1 MTKLYQIVIWLASV
15 AVLTCFVKM
24 YVLMFLV
31 MSVIIA
37 MSSKILGKNKSK
49 DIIVTDILILVS
61 AFFALKSSRD
71 LILPLGYSVFAFSA
85 ISLIVNQYR
94 DYKDYTVLEILCYL
108 FFFPKIFAGPIDR
121 AEDFVGQL
129 REKKK
134 PALEK
139 LYPPIKMCIFACFYK
154 YVIADR
160 IYYQCN
166 DEYYGL
172 NEMCCILCY
181 GVAFFFDFYAY
192 SIFAIAFGK
201 LLGIDLPENF
211 ESPYRSLS
219 FRDFWKRWNIT
230 LGIWLRDYI
239 YIPLGGN
246 RVPMSQWGV
255 NIFLVFIVSAIWHDS
270 TAPFILW
277 GVIHAILLV
286 AERYFSIKGNRYYR
300 VVVFMISILLWQL
313 FDVDS
318 IEDFALRLSRC
329 IEYQLIDTRVII
341 GSIVS
346 LGVLWFADKTFTK
359 SIIFAHR
366 NTGRYILKEVP
377 ITSIILVLD
386 ILLANNPSINF
397 FYMKF

>member
-1 MTKLYQIVIWLASV
+1 MTKLYQTVIWLASV
-15 AVLTCFVKM
+15 AVLTCFIKM

-37 MSSKILGKNKSK
+37 MSSKLLGKNKSK
-49 DIIVTDILILVS
+49 NIIISDILILVS
-61 AFFALKSSRD
+61 SFFALKGSKD

-94 DYKDYTVLEILCYL
+94 DYKDYTLLEILCYL

-121 AEDFVGQL
+121 VDNFVEQL

-160 IYYQCN
+160 IYYLCN
-166 DEYYGL
+166 EDYYGL
-172 NEMCCILCY
+172 NEICCILCY
-181 GVAFFFDFYAY
+181 GVAFFLDFYAY

-211 ESPYRSLS
+211 DSPYQSMS
-219 FRDFWKRWNIT
+219 FRNFWKRWNIT
-230 LGIWLRDYI
+230 LGAWLRDYI

-246 RVPMSQWGV
+246 RVTMSQWSF
-255 NIFLVFIVSAIWHDS
+255 NTLLVFVVSAIWHDS
-270 TAPFILW
+270 TTPFILW
-277 GVIHAILLV
+277 GVIHAILLI
-286 AERYFSIKGNRYYR
+286 AERHFRIKGNRYYG
-300 VVVFMISILLWQL
+300 VVVFMICIFLWQL
-313 FDVDS
+313 FDVNS
-318 IEDFALRLSRC
+318 IEDFGLRLSRC
-329 IEYQLIDTRVII
+329 IEYQPINTSIII
-341 GSIVS
+341 GSIIS
-346 LGVLWFADKTFTK
+346 LGVLWFVDRESTK
-359 SIIFAHR
+359 SVIFTHR
-366 NTGRYILKEVP
+366 NTSRYILKEVP
-377 ITSIILVLD
+377 ITSIILLLD
-386 ILLANNPSINF
+386 VLLADNPSINF

>member
-1 MTKLYQIVIWLASV
+1 MIKLYQTVIWLASV

-31 MSVIIA
+31 MSVIIVL
-37 MSSKILGKNKSK
+37 SSKLLGKNKSK
-49 DIIVTDILILVS
+49 NIIVTDILILVS
-61 AFFALKSSRD
+61 AFFTLKGSQV
-71 LILPLGYSVFAFSA
+71 LMLPLGYSVYAFSA
-85 ISLIVNQYR
+85 ISLIVNQYK
-94 DYKDYTVLEILCYL
+94 DYKEYTVLEILCYL

-121 AEDFVGQL
+121 VEDFVGQL

-139 LYPPIKMCIFACFYK
+139 LYHPIKMCIFACFYK

-160 IYYQCN
+160 IYYLCN
-166 DEYYGL
+166 EEYYGV
-172 NEMCCILCY
+172 NEVCSILCY

-246 RVPMSQWGV
+246 RVTMRQWRF
-255 NIFLVFIVSAIWHDS
+255 NILLVFVVSAIWHDS

-277 GVIHAILLV
+277 GVIHAILLI
-286 AERYFSIKGNRYYR
+286 AERHFSIKRNRYYG

-313 FDVDS
+313 FDVNS
-318 IEDFALRLSRC
+318 IEDFALRLLRC
-329 IEYQLIDTRVII
+329 IEYQPIDTRVII

-346 LGVLWFADKTFTK
+346 LGVLWFADRGSTK
-359 SIIFAHR
+359 SVIFRHR

-397 FYMKF
+397 LYMKF

>member
-1 MTKLYQIVIWLASV
+1 MIKLYQTVIWLASV
-15 AVLTCFVKM
+15 AVLTCFVKT
-24 YVLMFLV
+24 YILMFLV

-37 MSSKILGKNKSK
+37 MSSKLLVKNKSK
-49 DIIVTDILILVS
+49 NIIVTDILILVS
-61 AFFALKSSRD
+61 AFFALKGSQD

-94 DYKDYTVLEILCYL
+94 DYKSYTALEILCYL

-121 AEDFVGQL
+121 VEDFVGQL

-139 LYPPIKMCIFACFYK
+139 LYHPIKMCIFACFYK

-160 IYYQCN
+160 IYYLCN
-166 DEYYGL
+166 EEYYGV
-172 NEMCCILCY
+172 NEVCSILCY

-246 RVPMSQWGV
+246 RVTMRQWGF
-255 NIFLVFIVSAIWHDS
+255 NILLVFVVSAIWHDS

-277 GVIHAILLV
+277 GLIHAILLI
-286 AERYFSIKGNRYYR
+286 AERHFCFKGNRYYG

-313 FDVDS
+313 FDVNS
-318 IEDFALRLSRC
+318 IEDFALRLLRC
-329 IEYQLIDTRVII
+329 IEYQPIDTRVII
-341 GSIVS
+341 GCIVS
-346 LGVLWFADKTFTK
+346 LGVLWFADRSSTK
-359 SIIFAHR
+359 SVIFRHR
-366 NTGRYILKEVP
+366 NTNRYILKEVP

>member
-1 MTKLYQIVIWLASV
+1 MIKLYQTVIWLASV
-15 AVLTCFVKM
+15 AVLTCFVKI

-31 MSVIIA
+31 MSVIIVLY
-37 MSSKILGKNKSK
+37 SKLLGKNKSK
-49 DIIVTDILILVS
+49 NIIVTDILILVS
-61 AFFALKSSRD
+61 AFFALKSSHS

-85 ISLIVNQYR
+85 ISLVANQYR
-94 DYKDYTVLEILCYL
+94 DYKNYTVLEILCYL

-121 AEDFVGQL
+121 VEDFVGQL

-139 LYPPIKMCIFACFYK
+139 LYHPIKMCIFACFYK

-160 IYYQCN
+160 IYYLCN
-166 DEYYGL
+166 EEYYGV
-172 NEMCCILCY
+172 NEVCSILCY

-246 RVPMSQWGV
+246 RVTMRQWRF
-255 NIFLVFIVSAIWHDS
+255 NILLVFVVSAIWHDS

-277 GVIHAILLV
+277 GVIHAILLI
-286 AERYFSIKGNRYYR
+286 AERHISIKRNRYYG

-313 FDVDS
+313 FDVNS
-318 IEDFALRLSRC
+318 IEDFALRLLRC
-329 IEYQLIDTRVII
+329 IEYQPIDTRVII

-346 LGVLWFADKTFTK
+346 LGVLWFADRGSTK
-359 SIIFAHR
+359 SVIFRHR

>member
-1 MTKLYQIVIWLASV
+1 MIKLYQTVIWLASV

-31 MSVIIA
+31 MSVIIVL
-37 MSSKILGKNKSK
+37 SSKLLGKNKSK
-49 DIIVTDILILVS
+49 NIIVTDILILVS
-61 AFFALKSSRD
+61 VFFTLKGSQV
-71 LILPLGYSVFAFSA
+71 LMLPLGYSVFAFSA
-85 ISLIVNQYR
+85 ISLIVNQYK
-94 DYKDYTVLEILCYL
+94 DYKEYTVLEILCYL

-121 AEDFVGQL
+121 VEDFVGQL

-139 LYPPIKMCIFACFYK
+139 LYHPIKMCIFACFYK

-160 IYYQCN
+160 IYYLCN
-166 DEYYGL
+166 EEYYGV
-172 NEMCCILCY
+172 NEVCSILCY

-246 RVPMSQWGV
+246 RVTMRQWRF
-255 NIFLVFIVSAIWHDS
+255 NILLVFVVSAIWHDS

-277 GVIHAILLV
+277 GVIHAILLI
-286 AERYFSIKGNRYYR
+286 AERHFCIKRNRYYG

-313 FDVDS
+313 FDVNS
-318 IEDFALRLSRC
+318 IEDFALRLLRC
-329 IEYQLIDTRVII
+329 IEYQPIDTRVII

-346 LGVLWFADKTFTK
+346 LGVLWFADRGSTK
-359 SIIFAHR
+359 SVIFRHR

>member
-1 MTKLYQIVIWLASV
+1 MIKLYQTVIWLASV

-31 MSVIIA
+31 MSFIIAISSKLIGMNKSKVIIA
-37 MSSKILGKNKSK
+37 A
-49 DIIVTDILILVS
+49 DVLILVS
-61 AFFALKSSRD
+61 AFFTLKSSQG

-85 ISLIVNQYR
+85 ISFIANQYR

-121 AEDFVGQL
+121 VEDFVGQL

-139 LYPPIKMCIFACFYK
+139 LYHPIKMCIFACFYK

-160 IYYQCN
+160 IYYLCN
-166 DEYYGL
+166 EEYYGV
-172 NEMCCILCY
+172 NEVCSILCY

-246 RVPMSQWGV
+246 RVTMRQWCF
-255 NIFLVFIVSAIWHDS
+255 NILLVFVVSAIWHDS

-277 GVIHAILLV
+277 GVIHAKLLI
-286 AERYFSIKGNRYYR
+286 AERHFSIKGNRYYG

-313 FDVDS
+313 FDVNS
-318 IEDFALRLSRC
+318 IEDFALRLLRC
-329 IEYQLIDTRVII
+329 IEYQPIDTRVII

-346 LGVLWFADKTFTK
+346 LGVLWFADRSSTK
-359 SIIFAHR
+359 SVIFRHR
-366 NTGRYILKEVP
+366 NTNRYILKEVP

>member
-1 MTKLYQIVIWLASV
+1 
-15 AVLTCFVKM
+15 
-24 YVLMFLV
+24 
-31 MSVIIA
+31 
-37 MSSKILGKNKSK
+37 
-49 DIIVTDILILVS
+49 
-61 AFFALKSSRD
+61 
-71 LILPLGYSVFAFSA
+71 
-85 ISLIVNQYR
+85 
-94 DYKDYTVLEILCYL
+94 
-108 FFFPKIFAGPIDR
+108 
-121 AEDFVGQL
+121 
-129 REKKK
+129 
-134 PALEK
+134 
-139 LYPPIKMCIFACFYK
+139 MCIFACFYK

-160 IYYQCN
+160 IYYLCN
-166 DEYYGL
+166 KEYYGV
-172 NEMCCILCY
+172 NEVCSILCY

-246 RVPMSQWGV
+246 RVTMRQWRF
-255 NIFLVFIVSAIWHDS
+255 NILLVFVVSAIWHDS

-277 GVIHAILLV
+277 GVIHAILLI
-286 AERYFSIKGNRYYR
+286 AERHFSIKRNRYYG

-313 FDVDS
+313 FDVNS
-318 IEDFALRLSRC
+318 IEDFALRLLRR
-329 IEYQLIDTRVII
+329 IEYQPIDTRVII

-346 LGVLWFADKTFTK
+346 LGVLWFADRGSTK
-359 SIIFAHR
+359 SVIFRHR

>member
-1 MTKLYQIVIWLASV
+1 MIKLYQTVIWLASV

-31 MSVIIA
+31 MSVIIVL
-37 MSSKILGKNKSK
+37 SSKLLGKNKSK
-49 DIIVTDILILVS
+49 NIIVTDILILVS
-61 AFFALKSSRD
+61 AFFTLKGSQV
-71 LILPLGYSVFAFSA
+71 LMLPLGYSVFAFSA
-85 ISLIVNQYR
+85 ISLIVNQYK
-94 DYKDYTVLEILCYL
+94 DYKEYTVLEILCYL

-121 AEDFVGQL
+121 VEDFVGQL

-139 LYPPIKMCIFACFYK
+139 LYHPIKMCIFACFYK

-160 IYYQCN
+160 IYYLCN
-166 DEYYGL
+166 EEYYGV
-172 NEMCCILCY
+172 NEVCSILCY

-246 RVPMSQWGV
+246 RVTMRQWRF
-255 NIFLVFIVSAIWHDS
+255 NILLVFVVSAIWHDS

-277 GVIHAILLV
+277 GVIHAILLI
-286 AERYFSIKGNRYYR
+286 AERHFSIKRNRYYG

-313 FDVDS
+313 FDVNS
-318 IEDFALRLSRC
+318 IEDFALRLLRC
-329 IEYQLIDTRVII
+329 IEYQPIDTRVII

-346 LGVLWFADKTFTK
+346 LGVLWFADRGSTK
-359 SIIFAHR
+359 SVIFRHR

>member
-1 MTKLYQIVIWLASV
+1 MIKLYQTVIWLASV

-37 MSSKILGKNKSK
+37 LSSKLIGMNKSK
-49 DIIVTDILILVS
+49 VIIAADVLILVF
-61 AFFALKSSRD
+61 AFFTLKSSQG

-85 ISLIVNQYR
+85 ISFIANQYR

-121 AEDFVGQL
+121 VEDFVGQL

-139 LYPPIKMCIFACFYK
+139 LYPPLKMCIFACFYK

-160 IYYQCN
+160 IYYLCHE
-166 DEYYGL
+166 EYYGV
-172 NEMCCILCY
+172 NEVCSILCY

-246 RVPMSQWGV
+246 RVSMRQWCF
-255 NIFLVFIVSAIWHDS
+255 NILLVFVVSAIWHDS

-277 GVIHAILLV
+277 GVIHAILLI
-286 AERYFSIKGNRYYR
+286 AERHFSIKGNRYYG

-313 FDVDS
+313 FDVNS
-318 IEDFALRLSRC
+318 IEDFALRLLRC
-329 IEYQLIDTRVII
+329 IEYQPIDTSIII
-341 GSIVS
+341 GCIVS
-346 LGVLWFADKTFTK
+346 LGVLWFADKTSTK

-366 NTGRYILKEVP
+366 NTSQYILKEVP

-386 ILLANNPSINF
+386 ILFANNPSINF

>member
-1 MTKLYQIVIWLASV
+1 MIKLYQTVIWLASV

-31 MSVIIA
+31 MSVIIVL
-37 MSSKILGKNKSK
+37 SSKLLGKNKSK
-49 DIIVTDILILVS
+49 NIIVTDILILVS
-61 AFFALKSSRD
+61 AFFTLKGSQV
-71 LILPLGYSVFAFSA
+71 LMLPLGYSVYAFSA
-85 ISLIVNQYR
+85 ISLIVNQYK
-94 DYKDYTVLEILCYL
+94 DYKEYTVLEILCYL

-121 AEDFVGQL
+121 VEDFVGQL

-139 LYPPIKMCIFACFYK
+139 LYHPIKMCIFACFYK

-160 IYYQCN
+160 IYYLCN
-166 DEYYGL
+166 EEYYGV
-172 NEMCCILCY
+172 NEVCSILCY

-246 RVPMSQWGV
+246 RVTMRQWRF
-255 NIFLVFIVSAIWHDS
+255 NILLVFVVSAIWHDS

-277 GVIHAILLV
+277 GVIHAILLI
-286 AERYFSIKGNRYYR
+286 AERHFSIKRNRYYG

-313 FDVDS
+313 FDVNS
-318 IEDFALRLSRC
+318 IEDFALRLLRC
-329 IEYQLIDTRVII
+329 IEYQPIDTRVII

-346 LGVLWFADKTFTK
+346 LGVLWFADRGSTK
-359 SIIFAHR
+359 SVIFRHG

-397 FYMKF
+397 LYMKF

>member
-1 MTKLYQIVIWLASV
+1 MIKLYQTVIWLASV

-31 MSVIIA
+31 MSVIIVL
-37 MSSKILGKNKSK
+37 SSKLLGKNKSK
-49 DIIVTDILILVS
+49 NIIVTDILILVS
-61 AFFALKSSRD
+61 VFFTLKGSQV
-71 LILPLGYSVFAFSA
+71 LMLPLGYSVFAFSA
-85 ISLIVNQYR
+85 ISLIVNQYK
-94 DYKDYTVLEILCYL
+94 DYKEYTVLEILCYL

-121 AEDFVGQL
+121 VEDFVGQL

-134 PALEK
+134 PALVK
-139 LYPPIKMCIFACFYK
+139 LYHPIKMCIFACFYK

-160 IYYQCN
+160 IYYLCN
-166 DEYYGL
+166 EEYYGV
-172 NEMCCILCY
+172 NEVCSILCY

-246 RVPMSQWGV
+246 RVTMRQWRF
-255 NIFLVFIVSAIWHDS
+255 NILLVFVVSAIWHDS

-277 GVIHAILLV
+277 GVIHAILLI
-286 AERYFSIKGNRYYR
+286 AERHFSIKRNRYYG

-313 FDVDS
+313 FDVNS
-318 IEDFALRLSRC
+318 IEDFALRLLRC
-329 IEYQLIDTRVII
+329 IEYQPIDTRGII

-346 LGVLWFADKTFTK
+346 LGVLWFADRGSTK
-359 SIIFAHR
+359 SVIFRHR

>member
-1 MTKLYQIVIWLASV
+1 MIKLYQTVIWLASV
-15 AVLTCFVKM
+15 VVLTCFVKM

-37 MSSKILGKNKSK
+37 MSSKLLGKNKSK
-49 DIIVTDILILVS
+49 NIIVTDILILVS
-61 AFFALKSSRD
+61 AFFTLKGSQV
-71 LILPLGYSVFAFSA
+71 LMLPLGYSVFAFSA
-85 ISLIVNQYR
+85 ISLIVNQYK
-94 DYKDYTVLEILCYL
+94 DYKEYTVLEILCYL

-121 AEDFVGQL
+121 VEDFVGQL

-139 LYPPIKMCIFACFYK
+139 LYPPLKMCIFACFYK

-160 IYYQCN
+160 IYYLCHE
-166 DEYYGL
+166 EYYGV
-172 NEMCCILCY
+172 NEVCSILCY

-201 LLGIDLPENF
+201 LLGIELPENF

-246 RVPMSQWGV
+246 RVTMRQWCF
-255 NIFLVFIVSAIWHDS
+255 NILLVFVVSAIWHDS

-277 GVIHAILLV
+277 GVIHAILLI
-286 AERYFSIKGNRYYR
+286 AERHFSIKGNRYYG

-313 FDVDS
+313 FDVNS
-318 IEDFALRLSRC
+318 IEDFALRLLRC
-329 IEYQLIDTRVII
+329 IEYQPIDTRVII

-346 LGVLWFADKTFTK
+346 LGVLWFADSGSTK
-359 SIIFAHR
+359 SVIFTHR
-366 NTGRYILKEVP
+366 NTNRYILKEVP

>member
-1 MTKLYQIVIWLASV
+1 MIKLYQTVIWLASV

-31 MSVIIA
+31 MSVIIVL
-37 MSSKILGKNKSK
+37 SSKLLGKNKSK
-49 DIIVTDILILVS
+49 NIIVTDILILVS
-61 AFFALKSSRD
+61 AFFTLKGSQV
-71 LILPLGYSVFAFSA
+71 LMLPLGYSVFAFSA
-85 ISLIVNQYR
+85 ISLIVNQYK
-94 DYKDYTVLEILCYL
+94 DYKEYTVLEILCYL

-121 AEDFVGQL
+121 VEDFVGQL
-129 REKKK
+129 REKKE

-139 LYPPIKMCIFACFYK
+139 LYHPIKMCIFACFYK

-160 IYYQCN
+160 IYYLCN
-166 DEYYGL
+166 EEYYGV
-172 NEMCCILCY
+172 NEVCSILCY

-246 RVPMSQWGV
+246 RVTMRQWRF
-255 NIFLVFIVSAIWHDS
+255 NILLVFVVSAIWHDS

-277 GVIHAILLV
+277 GVIHAILLI
-286 AERYFSIKGNRYYR
+286 AERHFSIKRNRYYG

-313 FDVDS
+313 FDVNS
-318 IEDFALRLSRC
+318 IEDFALRLLRC
-329 IEYQLIDTRVII
+329 IEYQPIDTRVII

-346 LGVLWFADKTFTK
+346 LGVLWFADRGSIK
-359 SIIFAHR
+359 SVIFRHR
-366 NTGRYILKEVP
+366 NTDRYILKEVP

>member
-1 MTKLYQIVIWLASV
+1 MIKLYQTVIWLASV

-31 MSVIIA
+31 MSVIIVL
-37 MSSKILGKNKSK
+37 SSKLLGKNKSK
-49 DIIVTDILILVS
+49 NIIVTDILILVS
-61 AFFALKSSRD
+61 AFFTLKGSQV
-71 LILPLGYSVFAFSA
+71 LMLPLGYSVFAFSA
-85 ISLIVNQYR
+85 ISLIVNQYK
-94 DYKDYTVLEILCYL
+94 DYKEYTVLEILCYL

-121 AEDFVGQL
+121 VEDFVGQL

-139 LYPPIKMCIFACFYK
+139 LYHPIKMCIFACFYK

-160 IYYQCN
+160 IYYLCN
-166 DEYYGL
+166 EEYYGV
-172 NEMCCILCY
+172 NEICSILCY

-246 RVPMSQWGV
+246 RVTMRQWRF
-255 NIFLVFIVSAIWHDS
+255 NILLVFVVSAIWHDS

-277 GVIHAILLV
+277 GVIHAILLI
-286 AERYFSIKGNRYYR
+286 AERHFSIKRNRYYG
-300 VVVFMISILLWQL
+300 VVVFTISILLWQL
-313 FDVDS
+313 FDVNS
-318 IEDFALRLSRC
+318 IEDFALRLLRC
-329 IEYQLIDTRVII
+329 IEYQPIDTRVII

-346 LGVLWFADKTFTK
+346 LGVLWFADRGSTK
-359 SIIFAHR
+359 SVIFRHR

-386 ILLANNPSINF
+386 ILLANNPSVNF

>member
-1 MTKLYQIVIWLASV
+1 MIKLYQTVIWWASV

-31 MSVIIA
+31 MSFIIAISSKLIGMNKSKVIIA
-37 MSSKILGKNKSK
+37 A
-49 DIIVTDILILVS
+49 DVLILVS
-61 AFFALKSSRD
+61 AFFTLKSSQG

-85 ISLIVNQYR
+85 ISFIANQYR

-121 AEDFVGQL
+121 VEDFVGQL

-139 LYPPIKMCIFACFYK
+139 LYHPIKMCIFACFYK

-160 IYYQCN
+160 IYYLCN
-166 DEYYGL
+166 EEYYGV
-172 NEMCCILCY
+172 NEVCSILCY

-246 RVPMSQWGV
+246 RVMMRQWCF
-255 NIFLVFIVSAIWHDS
+255 NILLVFVVSAIWHDS

-277 GVIHAILLV
+277 GVIHAILLI
-286 AERYFSIKGNRYYR
+286 AERHFSIKGNRYYG

-313 FDVDS
+313 FDVNS
-318 IEDFALRLSRC
+318 IEDFALRLLRC
-329 IEYQLIDTRVII
+329 IEYQPVDTRVII
-341 GSIVS
+341 GSVVS
-346 LGVLWFADKTFTK
+346 LGVLWFADRGFTK
-359 SIIFAHR
+359 SVIFTHR
-366 NTGRYILKEVP
+366 NTKRYIFKEVP

>member
-1 MTKLYQIVIWLASV
+1 MIKLYQIVIWLASV
-15 AVLTCFVKM
+15 TVLTCFVKI
-24 YVLMFLV
+24 YILMFLV

-37 MSSKILGKNKSK
+37 KSSKLLGKNKSK
-49 DIIVTDILILVS
+49 SIIITDIIFLVS
-61 AFFALKSSRD
+61 AFFTLKSSQD

-85 ISLIVNQYR
+85 ISLIVNQYK
-94 DYKDYTVLEILCYL
+94 DYKEYTVLEILCYL

-121 AEDFVGQL
+121 VEDFVGQL

-139 LYPPIKMCIFACFYK
+139 LYHPIKMCIFACFYK

-160 IYYQCN
+160 IYYLCN
-166 DEYYGL
+166 EEYYGV
-172 NEMCCILCY
+172 NEVCSILCY

-246 RVPMSQWGV
+246 RVTMRQWRF
-255 NIFLVFIVSAIWHDS
+255 NILLVFVVSAIWHDS

-277 GVIHAILLV
+277 GVIHAILLI
-286 AERYFSIKGNRYYR
+286 AERHFSIKRNRYYG

-313 FDVDS
+313 FDVNS
-318 IEDFALRLSRC
+318 IEDFALRLLRC
-329 IEYQLIDTRVII
+329 IEYQPIDTRVII

-346 LGVLWFADKTFTK
+346 LGVLWFADRGSTK
-359 SIIFAHR
+359 SVIFRHR

>member
-1 MTKLYQIVIWLASV
+1 MIKLYQTVIWLASV

-31 MSVIIA
+31 MSVIIVL
-37 MSSKILGKNKSK
+37 SSKLLGKNKSK
-49 DIIVTDILILVS
+49 NIIVTDILILVS
-61 AFFALKSSRD
+61 AFFTLKGSQV
-71 LILPLGYSVFAFSA
+71 LMLPLGYSVYAFSA
-85 ISLIVNQYR
+85 ISLIVNQYK
-94 DYKDYTVLEILCYL
+94 DYKEYTVLEILCYL

-121 AEDFVGQL
+121 VEDFVGQL

-139 LYPPIKMCIFACFYK
+139 LYHPIKMCIFACFYK

-160 IYYQCN
+160 IYYLCN
-166 DEYYGL
+166 EEYYGV
-172 NEMCCILCY
+172 NEVCSILCY

-192 SIFAIAFGK
+192 SIFAIAFGE

-246 RVPMSQWGV
+246 RVTMRQWRF
-255 NIFLVFIVSAIWHDS
+255 NILLVFVVSAIWHDS

-277 GVIHAILLV
+277 GVIHAILLI
-286 AERYFSIKGNRYYR
+286 AERHFSIKRNRYYG

-313 FDVDS
+313 FDVNS
-318 IEDFALRLSRC
+318 IEDFALRLLRC
-329 IEYQLIDTRVII
+329 IEYQPIDTRVII

-346 LGVLWFADKTFTK
+346 LGVLWFADRGSTK
-359 SIIFAHR
+359 SVIFRHR

-397 FYMKF
+397 LYMKF

>member
-1 MTKLYQIVIWLASV
+1 MIKLYQTVIWLASV

-31 MSVIIA
+31 MSVIIVL
-37 MSSKILGKNKSK
+37 SSKLLGKNKSK
-49 DIIVTDILILVS
+49 NIIVTDILILVS
-61 AFFALKSSRD
+61 AFFTLKGSQV
-71 LILPLGYSVFAFSA
+71 LMLPLGYSVYAFSA
-85 ISLIVNQYR
+85 ISLIVNQYK
-94 DYKDYTVLEILCYL
+94 DYKEYTVLEILCYL

-121 AEDFVGQL
+121 VEDFVGQL

-139 LYPPIKMCIFACFYK
+139 LYHPIKMCIFACFYK

-160 IYYQCN
+160 IYYLCN
-166 DEYYGL
+166 EEYYGV
-172 NEMCCILCY
+172 NEVCSILCY

-246 RVPMSQWGV
+246 RVTMRQWRF
-255 NIFLVFIVSAIWHDS
+255 NILLVFVVSAIWHDS

-277 GVIHAILLV
+277 GVIHAILLI
-286 AERYFSIKGNRYYR
+286 AERHFSIKRNRYYG

-313 FDVDS
+313 FDVNS
-318 IEDFALRLSRC
+318 IEDFALRLLRC
-329 IEYQLIDTRVII
+329 IEYQPIDTRVII

-346 LGVLWFADKTFTK
+346 LGILWFADSGSTK
-359 SIIFAHR
+359 SVIFTHR
-366 NTGRYILKEVP
+366 NTNRYILKEVP